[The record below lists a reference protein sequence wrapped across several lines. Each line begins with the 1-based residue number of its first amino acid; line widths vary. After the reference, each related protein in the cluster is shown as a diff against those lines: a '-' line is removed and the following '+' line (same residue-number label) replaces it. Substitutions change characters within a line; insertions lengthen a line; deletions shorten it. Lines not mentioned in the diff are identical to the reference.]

1 MTATKTIITTGT
13 MATALL
19 FGGIFLY
26 MNFGSIAK
34 SMTEKIAT
42 RTLGVTVSISQMDI
56 SLQEKKA
63 MVRGVRIANP
73 SGYDAGHSVYLKGVE
88 VELGGI
94 TEELITINRIVI
106 DSSDINVEAKEGGI
120 NLDKIRKYAKTQ
132 APKKDPNAPQRKV
145 IIKRF
150 ELEGAAIHPI
160 IKQAGSNLPDVNL
173 PPLTMTGIGQ
183 KTNGVLASEAI
194 SQIWSHVSQKATQT
208 ALQSGVL
215 DNLSSDALKKLGVES
230 TGGLKDQIMND
241 VGGSIN
247 GLLGR

>member
-1 MTATKTIITTGT
+1 MTATKTIVTAGT

-34 SMTEKIAT
+34 SFTEKIASQ
-42 RTLGVTVSISQMDI
+42 TLGVSVNIGHMDVSLPEKRVTV
-56 SLQEKKA
+56 
-63 MVRGVRIANP
+63 GNVRIGNP
-73 SGYDAGHSVYLKGVE
+73 GGFDTNHSVMLKKVE
-88 VELGGI
+88 VALDGI
-94 TEELITINRIVI
+94 TEELITINRIVVNG
-106 DSSDINVEAKEGGI
+106 SDINAEFKEGGA
-120 NLDKIRKYAKTQ
+120 NLDKIRKHAKAH

-150 ELEGAAIHPI
+150 EMDGAAIHPV
-160 IKQAGSNLPDVNL
+160 IKQVGDNLPDVNL

-215 DNLSSDALKKLGVES
+215 DNLSSEALNKLGVE
-230 TGGLKDQIMND
+230 TGGLKDQILDD
-241 VGGSIN
+241 VGSGLK